1 MKKYI
6 YLFFTMALIVRCGE
20 NQTVQEEV
28 KKEPVSNEN
37 IVVLSEAQFKN
48 AEILT
53 SNLAIEEISSVLKLN
68 GKIDVPPQNLV
79 SVSVPFGGYL
89 KSTELLPGKMV
100 KKGQVLGVI
109 EDQQYVR
116 LQQEYLLAKVKLKV
130 VEGEYVRQRELNASK
145 ASSDKVFQLAEGEYR
160 NAKINLKALEENL
173 ELIGV
178 KPQRLDENKISKQ
191 ITITSPINGY
201 VSKVN
206 ANIGKYLTPSDVL
219 FELVNVADI
228 HLNIS
233 VFEKD
238 LASLSIGQKVIA
250 YNNNNHD
257 QKYQSEII
265 LIGHSLS
272 ADKNTEV
279 HCHFKKYDKTLVPGM
294 YMNAEIELKNKMAHT
309 ISENALLHYG
319 NKEYVFIEVSKF
331 KFEMVEV
338 KVGAKENGKSEILN
352 FEDLKGKSI
361 VSSGAYSLLMK
372 LKNAE
377 EEE

>member
-1 MKKYI
+1 MKKYL
-6 YLFFTMALIVRCGE
+6 YLFFTMGLIVRCGE
-20 NQTVQEEV
+20 NQTVQEAL
-28 KKEPVSNEN
+28 KKEPIQKEN
-37 IVVLSEAQFKN
+37 IVVLSEAQSKN
-48 AEILT
+48 AEIQT
-53 SNLAIEEISSVLKLN
+53 SRLVVEGISSVIKLN
-68 GKIDVPPQNLV
+68 GKIDVPPQNLI

-89 KSTELLPGKMV
+89 KSTDMLPGKMV

-109 EDQQYVR
+109 EDHQYIR

-145 ASSDKVFQLAEGEYR
+145 ASSDKVFQLAEGEFR

-178 KPQRLDENKISKQ
+178 MPQRLDENKISKQ

-201 VSKVN
+201 VAKVN

-238 LASLSIGQKVIA
+238 LASLSIGQKVIT
-250 YNNNNHD
+250 YNNSKPD
-257 QKYQSEII
+257 QKYESEII
-265 LIGHSLS
+265 LIGHSLT

-279 HCHFKKYDKTLVPGM
+279 HCHFKKYDKSLVPGM

-309 ISENALLHYG
+309 ILENAILHYG
-319 NKEYVFIEVSKF
+319 NKEYVFIELSNLKY
-331 KFEMVEV
+331 EMVEV
-338 KVGAKENGKSEILN
+338 NIGASENGKVEILN
-352 FEDLKGKSI
+352 FEALKGNSI
-361 VSSGAYSLLMK
+361 VTSGAYSLLMT
-372 LKNAE
+372 LKNVDK
-377 EEE
+377 

>member
-1 MKKYI
+1 MKKYL
-6 YLFFTMALIVRCGE
+6 YLFLTMGLIVRCGE
-20 NQTVQEEV
+20 NQTVQKAL
-28 KKEPVSNEN
+28 KKEPIQKEN
-37 IVVLSEAQFKN
+37 IVFLSEAQSKN
-48 AEILT
+48 AEIQT
-53 SNLAIEEISSVLKLN
+53 SNLVVEGISSVIKLN
-68 GKIDVPPQNLV
+68 GKIDVPPQNLI

-89 KSTELLPGKMV
+89 RSTDMLPGKMV

-109 EDQQYVR
+109 EDHQYIR

-145 ASSDKVFQLAEGEYR
+145 ASSDKVFQLAEGEFR

-178 KPQRLDENKISKQ
+178 MPQRLDENKISKQ

-201 VSKVN
+201 VAKVN

-238 LASLSIGQKVIA
+238 LASLSIGQKVIT
-250 YNNNNHD
+250 YNNSKPE
-257 QKYQSEII
+257 QKYESEII
-265 LIGHSLS
+265 LIGHSLT

-279 HCHFKKYDKTLVPGM
+279 HCHFKKYDKSLVPGM

-309 ISENALLHYG
+309 ILENAILHYG
-319 NKEYVFIEVSKF
+319 NKEYVFIELSNLKY
-331 KFEMVEV
+331 EMVEV
-338 KVGAKENGKSEILN
+338 NIGASENGKVEILN
-352 FEDLKGKSI
+352 FEALKGNSI
-361 VSSGAYSLLMK
+361 VTSGAYSLLMT
-372 LKNAE
+372 LKNTDQ
-377 EEE
+377 

>member
-1 MKKYI
+1 LLYF
-6 YLFFTMALIVRCGE
+6 LFSCEAPILKTNTI
-20 NQTVQEEV
+20 
-28 KKEPVSNEN
+28 
-37 IVVLSEAQFKN
+37 VLSAAQSKN
-48 AEILT
+48 AEIQT
-53 SNLAIEEISSVLKLN
+53 SNLVMEGISSVSKLN

-89 KSTELLPGKMV
+89 KSTELLPGKLV

-109 EDQQYVR
+109 EDQQYVK

-130 VEGEYVRQRELNASK
+130 VEGEYIRQRELNASK

-173 ELIGV
+173 EIIGV

-201 VSKVN
+201 VAKVN

-238 LASLSIGQKVIA
+238 LAALTIGQKVIA
-250 YNNNNHD
+250 YNNSRPE
-257 QKYQSEII
+257 QKYESEII

-279 HCHFKKYDKTLVPGM
+279 HCHFKKYDKSLVPGM
-294 YMNAEIELKNKMAHT
+294 YMNAEIELENKMAHT
-309 ISENALLHYG
+309 ISENALIRFE
-319 NKEYVFIEVSKF
+319 NKEYVFIEVSKL
-331 KFEMVEV
+331 KFEMVQV
-338 KVGAKENGKSEILN
+338 NVGARENGRVEILN
-352 FEDLKGKSI
+352 FEKLKGLPI
-361 VSSGAYSLLMK
+361 VSTGAYSLLMT
-372 LKNAE
+372 LKNSE
-377 EEE
+377 EE

>member
-1 MKKYI
+1 M
-6 YLFFTMALIVRCGE
+6 
-20 NQTVQEEV
+20 
-28 KKEPVSNEN
+28 
-37 IVVLSEAQFKN
+37 
-48 AEILT
+48 
-53 SNLAIEEISSVLKLN
+53 
-68 GKIDVPPQNLV
+68 ID
-79 SVSVPFGGYL
+79 
-89 KSTELLPGKMV
+89 
-100 KKGQVLGVI
+100 
-109 EDQQYVR
+109 
-116 LQQEYLLAKVKLKV
+116 
-130 VEGEYVRQRELNASK
+130 
-145 ASSDKVFQLAEGEYR
+145 
-160 NAKINLKALEENL
+160 
-173 ELIGV
+173 
-178 KPQRLDENKISKQ
+178 
-191 ITITSPINGY
+191 
-201 VSKVN
+201 
-206 ANIGKYLTPSDVL
+206 
-219 FELVNVADI
+219 
-228 HLNIS
+228 
-233 VFEKD
+233 
-238 LASLSIGQKVIA
+238 
-250 YNNNNHD
+250 D